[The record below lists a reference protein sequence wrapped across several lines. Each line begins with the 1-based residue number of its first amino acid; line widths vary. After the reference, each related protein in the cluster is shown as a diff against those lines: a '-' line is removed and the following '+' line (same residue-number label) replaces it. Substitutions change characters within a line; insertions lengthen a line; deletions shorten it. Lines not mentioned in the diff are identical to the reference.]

1 MRDYLVDNT
10 TGDLLIADGDLVK
23 GDSTLQNQK
32 ALLMG
37 APNDYK
43 QFPDACV
50 GIMNFLKDTSDTS
63 DLMRQ
68 IRLKFTA
75 DGMTV
80 QTLAMVNGQI
90 DINAPYAG

>member
-1 MRDYLVDNT
+1 MIDYLVDNT
-10 TGDLLIADGDLVK
+10 TSDLLIGDGDFVK

-37 APNDYK
+37 AANDYK

-50 GIMNFLKDTSDTS
+50 GIMNFLNDTGDTS

-68 IRLKFTA
+68 IRIKYA
-75 DGMTV
+75 GDGMNV
-80 QTLAMVNGQI
+80 QSLAMVNGKI
-90 DINAPYAG
+90 NVNAPYAG